1 MTQCTKPDDLSLI
14 PKPNS
19 ARENQLLEAVF
30 WPPLM
35 VPTNT
40 HTECNKYK
48 TKPELCW
55 MWWQTEGP
63 TTGWRAVFWGVLLF
77 YFTFS
82 VWDRVSLWTYWLE
95 LRDLPAS
102 ISYALGLKAYAVTPS
117 RAFFF
122 LSPEPY
128 IYIRQALPLSGFPCS
143 ASLLSKYTPA
153 NGFHHSGSYREKV
166 HPVVSSRQKGQAT
179 QGSGSI
185 AGTRKVVI
193 HSLS

>member
-19 ARENQLLEAVF
+19 ARESQLLEAVF

-63 TTGWRAVFWGVLLF
+63 TLDDEQSFWGFYYFILLFLFEIGSHYELTGFELKRSACLYFLCTEIKGICHHTQSSLCFWAQSLTYILGKLYHWAVFPA
-77 YFTFS
+77 
-82 VWDRVSLWTYWLE
+82 
-95 LRDLPAS
+95 LPS
-102 ISYALGLKAYAVTPS
+102 
-117 RAFFF
+117 FF
-122 LSPEPY
+122 LSTLLLMGFT
-128 IYIRQALPLSGFPCS
+128 ILDLTGKRFIQWFLPVKKDKLP
-143 ASLLSKYTPA
+143 
-153 NGFHHSGSYREKV
+153 KV
-166 HPVVSSRQKGQAT
+166 L
-179 QGSGSI
+179 
-185 AGTRKVVI
+185 VI